1 MSFTQIYF
9 NRERRL
15 DAAVDARIVLGQLS
29 RTAAEVD
36 TSKLGDRLLI
46 DAEFRDADWQ
56 TVVGAF
62 GSDFAEAVFALRPG
76 EWNGPIASG
85 YGLHLVRVSELK
97 LARQRNFEEVRDQV
111 LQRWREQRRL
121 EENEKYFAGLL
132 KKYEIVVDE
141 DLKPL
146 LGPLSFA
153 KEGPL

>member
-1 MSFTQIYF
+1 MAEFGCTEF
-9 NRERRL
+9 ETGA
-15 DAAVDARIVLGQLS
+15 AAVDARIVLGQLS
-29 RTAAEVD
+29 RTGAELD

-62 GSDFAEAVFALRPG
+62 GSDFAESVFALRSG

-85 YGLHLVRVSELK
+85 YGLHLVRVSK
-97 LARQRNFEEVRDQV
+97 LTSAKQRDFAEVREQV
-111 LQRWREQRRL
+111 LERWREQRRL
-121 EENEKYFAGLL
+121 EENEKYFAALL

-141 DLKPL
+141 NLKPL

-153 KEGPL
+153 KGDQP